1 VEISRYSGVS
11 KEKKKITENHV
22 PGWSCYIIYVNEDLI
37 LNSDNNLDK
46 YISVECRYRMKR
58 IYGLDSG
65 NASNSGFCNHDG
77 CCLRH
82 GTGFIQA
89 KAANGHRLYS
99 RRDDNWSLY
108 SSFNHLTRDHFCK
121 GSAFPKESFESEAS

>member
-1 VEISRYSGVS
+1 
-11 KEKKKITENHV
+11 
-22 PGWSCYIIYVNEDLI
+22 
-37 LNSDNNLDK
+37 
-46 YISVECRYRMKR
+46 MKR

-89 KAANGHRLYS
+89 KAANAHWLYS

-108 SSFNHLTRDHFCK
+108 SSFNHLTRDHFYK
-121 GSAFPKESFESEAS
+121 GSAFPKESFEAKGS